1 VRITDQ
7 GGTVALGDKARERRQ
22 AADLATWQAERDRVQ
37 AFIVRAESFTGATN
51 AEVPTLPLAL
61 TDGERALLVLPGV
74 QLIEPRRLPAHFM
87 GGNAG
92 YTFHV
97 TRARRSGSGTGDDE
111 PTPIDTGVITVTD
124 QRVVFTGSLHLR
136 TWDYSTV
143 IGFHSNSQP
152 PWTAIA
158 VSDRQRVSGIAYD
171 ATHAEEFRFA
181 LALGLAR
188 RHQAVASLVDDLRRQ
203 LDELDRERPVGTAV
217 TDTTVSVT
225 GPAPA
230 GALVVDVAGASTLVG
245 ASTPP
250 FGSPP
255 PTPPSTVP
263 TSPAV
268 PQTLTGTVP
277 GAGTPTV
284 PSGSPPP
291 GWYPDPYRSARLR
304 WWDGQA
310 WTGHAAP

>member
-1 VRITDQ
+1 M
-7 GGTVALGDKARERRQ
+7 GLGDKARERRQ
-22 AADLATWQAERDRVQ
+22 EAELATWQAERDRVQ
-37 AFIVRAESFTGATN
+37 AFIARAESFTGATN

-74 QLIEPRRLPAHFM
+74 RLIEPRRLPAHFM

-92 YTFHV
+92 FTFHV
-97 TRARRSGSGTGDDE
+97 ARARRSGSGVADDE

-124 QRVVFTGSLHLR
+124 ERAVFTGSLHLR

-143 IGFHSNSQP
+143 IGYHSNAEP

-158 VSDRQRVSGIAYD
+158 VSDRQRVSGIGYD
-171 ATHAEEFRFA
+171 ASHAEEFRFA

-188 RHQAVASLVDDLRRQ
+188 RHQAVPTLVDDLRRQ
-203 LDELDRERPVGTAV
+203 LDELDRERPVGAVV
-217 TDTTVSVT
+217 TDTTVTVT

-230 GALVVDVAGASTLVG
+230 GGLVVDVAGASTLG
-245 ASTPP
+245 APTPP
-250 FGSPP
+250 FGSPT
-255 PTPPSTVP
+255 PTPPFGSPSSPSPSTVP
-263 TSPAV
+263 TSP
-268 PQTLTGTVP
+268 TVP
-277 GAGTPTV
+277 STGPGTPTV

-291 GWYPDPYRSARLR
+291 GWYPDPYRTARLR
-304 WWDGQA
+304 WWDGRA